1 MYRLIHVAPRA
12 LPGTK
17 IAHGRAHAGVNQRFP
32 CLRVARNS
40 VATLLLAVL
49 LVACQTAGLP
59 SLGGADAAAQ
69 RAARQSQQGD
79 HQAAARSYEAAARS
93 AVEGDRNPYW
103 LAAAGEWLQGS
114 DVSAAETALVNV
126 AAPLSAGDTRERLRL
141 DTEVALARGDTA
153 RAAELLRG
161 LPGDDAAA
169 LATHARVQ
177 FGSLRVADAVKSL
190 IARDPVLASAEDK
203 LANQRMIVDGIR
215 AAVLRGGD
223 ARAPVGA
230 DPVLAGWLELGRI
243 IADTQ
248 AGALGAQ
255 RRLQSWHERYPA
267 HPADASLWKGVAD
280 RPVATSDQPRQV
292 ALLLPLSGRAASA
305 GTAVRDGFLSAYY
318 DNGST
323 ARPRLKIYD
332 VAARDAPS
340 AYLQALADGSDFVV
354 GPLTREEVAA
364 LATLADGRATTL
376 ALNFLPDGVQVP
388 DRFFQF
394 ALSPEDEA
402 RLAARRIVADGRM
415 SGVTLVPQSDWG
427 RRVQAAFAE
436 EFAAAGGQV
445 VDQAE
450 YLPSTADFNDLLRR
464 LLRTTGQRG
473 SAPRSDA
480 QFIFVA
486 AQPVYGR
493 LIRTQLRFNYASALP
508 MYATSDIYDP
518 AGSGNVDL
526 DGVIFPD
533 MPWVIDPQGPSAS
546 ARETAERL
554 WPGRNGQIARLY
566 AFGYDAF
573 RLIGELRRLR
583 AGKSTPLPGV
593 SGRLAV
599 DGQGRVRRELD
610 WAQIVG
616 GRPVPWPQPLATPP
630 AS

>member
-1 MYRLIHVAPRA
+1 MQA
-12 LPGTK
+12 
-17 IAHGRAHAGVNQRFP
+17 N
-32 CLRVARNS
+32 LRIARNS
-40 VATLLLAVL
+40 VAMLLLAAL
-49 LVACQTAGLP
+49 LGACQMAGLP
-59 SLGGADAAAQ
+59 SLGGADAAAE
-69 RAARQSQQGD
+69 RGERQSREGD
-79 HQAAARSYEAAARS
+79 HLAAARSFESAARS
-93 AVEGDRNPYW
+93 AVEADRNTYW
-103 LAAAGEWLQGS
+103 LAAAGQWLLGA
-114 DVSAAETALVNV
+114 DANAAEAALANV
-126 AAPLSAGDTRERLRL
+126 TAPLSAADTRERLRL
-141 DTEVALARGDTA
+141 DTEIALARGDTA

-161 LPGDDAAA
+161 ISGDDAAT
-169 LATHARVQ
+169 LATRARVQ
-177 FGSLRVADAVKSL
+177 FGSLRVADGVASL
-190 IARDPVLASAEDK
+190 IARDRLLANADDR

-223 ARAPVGA
+223 ARAPAGA

-255 RRLQSWHERYPA
+255 RRLQSWRERYPA
-267 HPADASLWKGVAD
+267 HPASESLWKGLAE
-280 RPVATSDQPRQV
+280 RPVAASDLPHQV

-305 GTAVRDGFLSAYY
+305 GSAVRDGFLSAYY
-318 DNGST
+318 DNGS
-323 ARPRLKIYD
+323 ASRPRLKIYD

-340 AYLQALADGSDFVV
+340 SYLQALADGNDFVV

-388 DRFFQF
+388 DRFYQF

-427 RRVQAAFAE
+427 RRVQAAFAA

-445 VDQAE
+445 VDHAD

-473 SAPRSDA
+473 STPRADA

-533 MPWVIDPQGPSAS
+533 MPWVIDPQGASAS
-546 ARETAERL
+546 ARDTAERV
-554 WPGRNGQIARLY
+554 WPGRNGQFDRLH

-573 RLIGELRRLR
+573 RLIVELRRLR
-583 AGKSTPLPGV
+583 AGNSTPLPGV
-593 SGRLAV
+593 TGRLVV
-599 DGQGRVRRELD
+599 DGQGRVHRELD

-616 GRPVPWPQPLATPP
+616 GRPVPWPQPLAAPP
-630 AS
+630 AT